1 MSADLSYLSK
11 TAYGKLINRRILK
24 KNDKFKVLIAPHSF
38 SDAPHQLG
46 KHLFPDYYE
55 WLNFV
60 ILNASSKYDW
70 YIKCHPNFVDYFDN
84 TLSVV
89 KKMIKQ
95 NKIIK
100 YLRPNISHRQ
110 LIKEGIKAV
119 ITCHG
124 TIGSEYPYFNL
135 TVVNASNS
143 NPHANYKFNLSPKK

>member
-1 MSADLSYLSK
+1 
-11 TAYGKLINRRILK
+11 
-24 KNDKFKVLIAPHSF
+24 
-38 SDAPHQLG
+38 
-46 KHLFPDYYE
+46 
-55 WLNFV
+55 
-60 ILNASSKYDW
+60 
-70 YIKCHPNFVDYFDN
+70 
-84 TLSVV
+84 
-89 KKMIKQ
+89 MIKQ

-143 NPHANYKFNLSPKK
+143 NPHANYKFNLSPKNKYDLKNIK